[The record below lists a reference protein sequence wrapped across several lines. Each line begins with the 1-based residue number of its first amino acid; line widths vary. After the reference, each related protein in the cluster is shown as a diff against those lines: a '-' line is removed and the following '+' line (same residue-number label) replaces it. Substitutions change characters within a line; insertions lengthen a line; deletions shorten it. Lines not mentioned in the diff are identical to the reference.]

1 MFVVIL
7 IGVDECLKAFKAK
20 HVIARGNNA
29 IFDLVF
35 IQAQDANVFHF
46 FF

>member
-1 MFVVIL
+1 MLVVIL
-7 IGVDECLKAFKAK
+7 IGVDEFLKAFETE